1 MTGICCPILKSR
13 LGKCSFRKGG
23 MGEAGCTDL
32 LKEFRLSNNF
42 PFCLQDMTFL
52 VLKKKFESI

>member
-1 MTGICCPILKSR
+1 
-13 LGKCSFRKGG
+13 

-32 LKEFRLSNNF
+32 LSVPASYISFAKISLANNF
-42 PFCLQDMTFL
+42 PSCLQDMTFL

>member
-1 MTGICCPILKSR
+1 
-13 LGKCSFRKGG
+13 

-32 LKEFRLSNNF
+32 LKEVCLSNNF

-52 VLKKKFESI
+52 VLKKKFESF